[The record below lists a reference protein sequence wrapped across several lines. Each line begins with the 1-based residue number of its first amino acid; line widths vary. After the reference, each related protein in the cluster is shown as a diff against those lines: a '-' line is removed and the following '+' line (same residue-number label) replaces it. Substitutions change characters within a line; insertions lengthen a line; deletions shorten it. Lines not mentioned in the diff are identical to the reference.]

1 MLDSDSDYDVVAM
14 GAGHNGLTAAAYLA
28 KAGKKVLLLE
38 RNAHAGG
45 GVATQQIL
53 SPGYHHDL
61 HSSVHIMIQANP
73 MITNDELELF
83 SKHGM
88 KYKYSDVPHATIF
101 SDQSVLFTY
110 KDLDKT
116 CEGMAR
122 YSQKDADSYRRFVT
136 LGQGMLPM
144 IMPGMY
150 KPQPPLGQLVSM
162 LDSSEEGRVV
172 LDLMQRS
179 SLDIINHWFESDKVR
194 MHIARAVSENLQLP
208 DELGTGMGTVMFTA
222 LMHTYGVSQ
231 PYGGSGK
238 LSESMV
244 RCIEA
249 NGGEVRCNAEVKRI
263 LVSGGRAVGVKLTDG
278 ETIMAKDAVIG
289 SMHPHKIRQFVEGVA
304 EPVLERAERASLAAF
319 SLFVSHYD
327 LREPIRYRTENKEV
341 EQAIMLTLCQHESI
355 SELQADFDALKRGE
369 LCQKMLFAGN
379 DESKSDPSRV
389 PPGAGMW
396 HSTGFAPYEL
406 IEGGSAR
413 WDELREEYG
422 QMRQAQQSQ
431 FVSNLNSDN
440 IIAHKFYTPL
450 DLERNSPN
458 SMVRGDVH
466 GVAPYFYQSVG
477 NRPTVDLGQYR
488 VPGIDRL
495 YLVGPSMP
503 PAGSVVGAG
512 RAAAMI
518 MFEDLGMDFNRTF
531 GVTDDGGD
539 KKPAR
544 TAAPQDGAIRLFDE
558 NDAELMAVNR
568 IDTSENELVIKGKTF
583 GTMPL
588 TARLGP
594 GDLRRALRLVLTPK
608 KIWILVTMLFHKA

>member
-1 MLDSDSDYDVVAM
+1 MSDYDVVIM
-14 GAGHNGLTAAAYLA
+14 GAGHNGLTVGGYLA

-38 RNAHAGG
+38 RHSYAGG

-53 SPGYHHDL
+53 TPGYWHDL

-73 MITNDELELF
+73 LITNDELDLF

-88 KYKYSDVPHATIF
+88 KYKYSDQPHATIF
-101 SDQSVLFTY
+101 NDQSVLITY

-116 CEGMAR
+116 CEGIAR
-122 YSQKDADSYRRFVT
+122 YSQKDAESYRRFVK
-136 LGQGMLPM
+136 LGQSMLPM

-150 KPQPPLGQLVSM
+150 KPQPPLGQMVAM
-162 LDSSEEGRVV
+162 LDGSEEGRVI

-179 SLDIINHWFESDKVR
+179 SLEIIRQWFENDKVQ

-244 RCIEA
+244 RSIEA
-249 NGGEVRCNAEVKRI
+249 NGGELRYNAEIKRI
-263 LVSGGRAVGVKLTDG
+263 LVSGGHANGVELSDG
-278 ETIMAKDAVIG
+278 EKIMAKDAVIG
-289 SMHPHKIRQFVEGVA
+289 SMHPHKLRQFVDGVA
-304 EPVLERAERASLAAF
+304 EPVLQRAEKASLAAF

-327 LREPIRYRTENKEV
+327 LREPIQFRTDDKDV
-341 EQAIMLTLCQHESI
+341 EHAIMLTLCKHETMA
-355 SELQADFDALKRGE
+355 EMQADFDALKRGE
-369 LCQKMLFAGN
+369 LIDKMFSAGN
-379 DESKSDPSRV
+379 DESKSDPGRV
-389 PPGAGMW
+389 PAGAGMW
-396 HSTGFAPYEL
+396 HSTGFAPYDL
-406 IEGGSAR
+406 VEGGSSR
-413 WDELREEYG
+413 WEEFREEYG
-422 QMRQAQQSQ
+422 QMRQEQQSH

-458 SMVRGDVH
+458 SMVKGDVH

-477 NRPTVDLGQYR
+477 NRPTADLGQFR
-488 VPGIDRL
+488 VPGIESL

-503 PAGSVVGAG
+503 PAGGVVGAG

-518 MFEDLGMDFNRTF
+518 IFEDLGMDFNRTF
-531 GVTDDGGD
+531 DVVDDSAD
-539 KKPAR
+539 KVRAR
-544 TAAPQDGAIRLFDE
+544 AAAPKDGAMRLFDE
-558 NDAELMAVNR
+558 HDEELMAVNN
-568 IDTSENELVIKGKTF
+568 IDVAEDELVIKGKTF

-588 TARLGP
+588 VARLGP
-594 GDLRRALRLVLTPK
+594 GDLRRAIKLALSPR
-608 KIWILVTMLFHKA
+608 KIWVLLTMLFKKD

>member
-1 MLDSDSDYDVVAM
+1 MSDYDIVAM
-14 GAGHNGLTAAAYLA
+14 GAGHNGLTTAGYLA

-38 RNAHAGG
+38 RNGYAGG
-45 GVATQQIL
+45 GAATQQIL

-73 MITNDELELF
+73 LITNDELDLF

-101 SDQSVLFTY
+101 NDQSVLITY

-116 CEGMAR
+116 CEGIAR
-122 YSQKDADSYRRFVT
+122 YSQRDAESYRRFVQ
-136 LGQGMLPM
+136 LGQTMLPM
-144 IMPGMY
+144 VMPGMY
-150 KPQPPLGQLVSM
+150 KPQPPLGQLVAM
-162 LDSSEEGRVV
+162 LDSSEEGRVM

-179 SLDIINHWFESDKVR
+179 SLDIIRQWFENDKVQ

-244 RCIEA
+244 RSIEA
-249 NGGEVRCNAEVKRI
+249 NGGELRYNAEVKRI
-263 LVSGGRAVGVKLTDG
+263 IVSGGKAVGVEMADG
-278 ETIMAKDAVIG
+278 EKIMARDAVIG
-289 SMHPHKIRQFVEGVA
+289 SMHPHKLRQFVDGVA
-304 EPVLERAERASLAAF
+304 EPVLQRAEKASLAAF

-327 LREPIRYRTENKEV
+327 LREPIQFCTADKDV
-341 EQAIMLTLCQHESI
+341 EQAIMLTLCQHESMA
-355 SELQADFDALKRGE
+355 ELQTDFDALKRGE
-369 LCQKMLFAGN
+369 LTKRMMFAGN

-389 PPGAGMW
+389 PAGAGMW
-396 HSTGFAPYEL
+396 HSTGFAPYDL
-406 IEGGSAR
+406 AEGGNSR
-413 WDELREEYG
+413 WDEFREEYG
-422 QMRQAQQSQ
+422 QIRQEQQSR

-458 SMVRGDVH
+458 SMVKGDVH

-477 NRPTVDLGQYR
+477 NRPTADLGQFR
-488 VPGIDRL
+488 VPGIEGL

-503 PAGSVVGAG
+503 PAGGVVGAG
-512 RAAAMI
+512 RAAAMV

-531 GVTDDGGD
+531 GVIEDSVNKTR
-539 KKPAR
+539 AR
-544 TAAPQDGAIRLFDE
+544 TKAPKDGAMRLFDE
-558 NDAELMAVNR
+558 QDEELMAVDH
-568 IDTSENELVIKGKTF
+568 IDVTEDELVIKGKTF

-588 TARLGP
+588 VARLGP
-594 GDLRRALRLVLTPK
+594 GDLRRAIKLGLSPK
-608 KIWILVTMLFHKA
+608 KLWVLLTMLFRKD

>member
-1 MLDSDSDYDVVAM
+1 MMTDYDVVIM
-14 GAGHNGLTAAAYLA
+14 GAGHNGLTVGGYLA

-38 RNAHAGG
+38 RHGYAGG

-53 SPGYHHDL
+53 TPGYWHDL

-73 MITNDELELF
+73 LVTNDELDLF

-101 SDQSVLFTY
+101 SDQSALMTY

-116 CEGMAR
+116 CEGIAR
-122 YSQKDADSYRRFVT
+122 FSQRDAESYRRFVQ
-136 LGQGMLPM
+136 LGQSMLPM

-150 KPQPPLGQLVSM
+150 KPQPPLGQMVAM
-162 LDSSEEGRVV
+162 LDSSEQGRVV

-179 SLDIINHWFESDKVR
+179 SLDIIREWFKNEKVQ

-208 DELGTGMGTVMFTA
+208 DELGTGMGTIMFTA

-238 LSESMV
+238 LSEAMV
-244 RCIEA
+244 RSIEA
-249 NGGEVRCNAEVKRI
+249 NGGEIRYNAEIKRI
-263 LVSGGRAVGVKLTDG
+263 LVGGGRATGVELADG
-278 ETIMAKDAVIG
+278 EKIMAKDAVVG
-289 SMHPHKIRQFVEGVA
+289 SMHPHKLRQFIDGVA
-304 EPVLERAERASLAAF
+304 EPVLQRAERASLAAF

-327 LREPIRYRTENKEV
+327 LRQPIQFRTDNKDV
-341 EQAIMLTLCQHESI
+341 EQAIMLTLCQHETMA
-355 SELQADFDALKRGE
+355 EMQQDFDALKRGE
-369 LCQKMLFAGN
+369 LIDKMFSAGN

-389 PPGAGMW
+389 PAGAGMW
-396 HSTGFAPYEL
+396 HSTGFAPYDL
-406 IEGGSAR
+406 VEGGNSR
-413 WDELREEYG
+413 WDEFREEYG
-422 QMRQAQQSQ
+422 QMRQAQQSR

-458 SMVRGDVH
+458 SMVKGDVH

-477 NRPTVDLGQYR
+477 SRPTADLGQFR
-488 VPGIDRL
+488 VPGMEGL

-503 PAGSVVGAG
+503 PAGGVVGAG

-518 MFEDLGMDFNRTF
+518 MFDDMGMDFNRTF
-531 GVTDDGGD
+531 GVADESAN
-539 KKPAR
+539 KVRAR
-544 TAAPQDGAIRLFDE
+544 TMAPKDGAMRLFDE
-558 NDAELMAVNR
+558 HDEELMAVDS
-568 IDTSENELVIKGKTF
+568 IDVADDELVIKGKTF

-588 TARLGP
+588 IARLGP
-594 GDLRRALRLVLTPK
+594 GDLRRAISLAMSPK
-608 KIWILVTMLFHKA
+608 KIWTVLCMLFRKD

>member
-1 MLDSDSDYDVVAM
+1 MSNYDVVIM
-14 GAGHNGLTAAAYLA
+14 GAGHNSLTVGGYLA

-38 RNAHAGG
+38 RHSYAGG

-53 SPGYHHDL
+53 TPGYWHDL

-73 MITNDELELF
+73 LITSDELDLF

-101 SDQSVLFTY
+101 SDQSALMTY

-116 CEGMAR
+116 CEGISR
-122 YSQKDADSYRRFVT
+122 FSQKDAESYRRFVT
-136 LGQGMLPM
+136 LGQSLLPM

-150 KPQPPLGQLVSM
+150 KPQPPLGQMVAM
-162 LDSSEEGRVV
+162 LDGNEQGRVV

-179 SLDIINHWFESDKVR
+179 SLDIICEWFESEKVQ

-208 DELGTGMGTVMFTA
+208 DELGTGMGTIMFTA

-238 LSESMV
+238 LSEAMV
-244 RCIEA
+244 RSIEA
-249 NGGEVRCNAEVKRI
+249 NGGEIRYNAEVKRI
-263 LVSGGRAVGVKLTDG
+263 LVTGGRATGVEMADG
-278 ETIMAKDAVIG
+278 EKILAQDAVVG
-289 SMHPHKIRQFVEGVA
+289 SMHPHKLRQFVGGVA
-304 EPVLERAERASLAAF
+304 EPVLKRAERASLAAF

-327 LREPIRYRTENKEV
+327 LRQPIQFRTDNLDV
-341 EQAIMLTLCQHESI
+341 EQAIMLTLCQHESMA
-355 SELQADFDALKRGE
+355 EMQQDFDALKRGE
-369 LCQKMLFAGN
+369 LIKKMFSAGN

-389 PPGAGMW
+389 PAGAGMW
-396 HSTGFAPYEL
+396 HSTGFAPYDL
-406 IEGGSAR
+406 VEGGNSR

-422 QMRQAQQSQ
+422 QLRQEQQSI
-431 FVSNLNSDN
+431 FVSNLNSEN

-458 SMVRGDVH
+458 SMVKGDVH

-477 NRPTVDLGQYR
+477 SRPTADLGQFR
-488 VPGIDRL
+488 VPGVDGL

-503 PAGSVVGAG
+503 PAGGVVGAG
-512 RAAAMI
+512 RAAAII
-518 MFEDLGMDFNRTF
+518 MFEDMGMDFNKIF
-531 GVTDDGGD
+531 GVVDESI
-539 KKPAR
+539 KKVRAR
-544 TAAPQDGAIRLFDE
+544 TTAPKDGAMRLFDE
-558 NDAELMAVNR
+558 FDEELMAVDSINVA
-568 IDTSENELVIKGKTF
+568 DDELVIKGKTF

-588 TARLGP
+588 VARLGP
-594 GDLRRALRLVLTPK
+594 GDLRRAISLAMSPK
-608 KIWILVTMLFHKA
+608 KIWTVLCMLFRKD

>member
-1 MLDSDSDYDVVAM
+1 MSDYDIVAM
-14 GAGHNGLTAAAYLA
+14 GAGHNGLTTAAYLA

-38 RNAHAGG
+38 RNSYAGG

-53 SPGYHHDL
+53 TPGYHHDL

-73 MITNDELELF
+73 MITSDELELF

-88 KYKYSDVPHATIF
+88 KYKYSEQPHATIF
-101 SDQSVLFTY
+101 NDQSVLITY

-116 CEGMAR
+116 CEGIAR
-122 YSQKDADSYRRFVT
+122 YSQKDADAYRRFVEI
-136 LGQGMLPM
+136 GQSILPM
-144 IMPGMY
+144 VMPGMY
-150 KPQPPLGQLVSM
+150 KPQPPLGQLVAM
-162 LDSSEEGRVV
+162 LDSSDEGRMM
-172 LDLMQRS
+172 LDFMQRS
-179 SLDIINHWFESDKVR
+179 SLDIIRQWFEHDKVQ

-208 DELGTGMGTVMFTA
+208 DELGTGMGTIMFTA

-231 PYGGSGK
+231 PWGGSGK

-244 RCIEA
+244 KCIEA
-249 NGGEVRCNAEVKRI
+249 NGGELRYNAEIKRI
-263 LVSGGRAVGVKLTDG
+263 LVSGGKAVGVEMNDG
-278 ETIMAKDAVIG
+278 EKIMAKDAVIG
-289 SMHPHKIRQFVEGVA
+289 SMHPHKLRQFVDGVA
-304 EPVLERAERASLAAF
+304 EPVLQRAENASLAAF

-327 LREPIRYRTENKEV
+327 LREPIQFRTEDKDV
-341 EQAIMLTLCQHESI
+341 EKAIMLTLCQHESMA
-355 SELQADFDALKRGE
+355 ELQADFDALKRGE
-369 LCQKMLFAGN
+369 ITRRMMFAGN

-389 PPGAGMW
+389 PAGAGMW

-406 IEGGSAR
+406 FEGGSSR
-413 WDELREEYG
+413 WDEFREEYG
-422 QMRQAQQSQ
+422 QMRQEQQSR

-458 SMVRGDVH
+458 SMVKGDVH

-477 NRPTVDLGQYR
+477 SRPTADLGQFR
-488 VPGIDRL
+488 VPGIEGL

-503 PAGSVVGAG
+503 PAGGVVGAG

-518 MFEDLGMDFNRTF
+518 MFEDLGMDFNATF
-531 GVTDDGGD
+531 DVADDTVS
-539 KKPAR
+539 KARAR
-544 TAAPQDGAIRLFDE
+544 TLAPKDGAMRLFDE
-558 NDAELMAVNR
+558 QDEELMAVDS
-568 IDTSENELVIKGKTF
+568 IETAGDEVVIRGKTF

-594 GDLRRALRLVLTPK
+594 GDLRRAIKLALSPAKV
-608 KIWILVTMLFHKA
+608 WAILGMLFRKD